1 MGRTLRGALVSV
13 SALAGLSAA
22 APALAQDRA
31 AVGANVIE
39 ELIVTAQKRQEA
51 AQDVPIALTAISGDQ
66 LERQGVVGFQDLST
80 RIPSLRFGAGVT
92 GGENVITLRGIGSQN
107 TTSGGDSP
115 VAYNVDGVYLARTTA
130 VDPEFFDVDRVE
142 VLRGP
147 QGTLYGRNSV
157 GGSVN
162 VITRHPTAEF
172 GGHVDGLVGNYDAHT
187 LRGWVNLPFFSDGDR
202 YAAARVTGVWAEHDG
217 YQKNLFNGP
226 GATHDA
232 DGQDFWLV
240 RGQLFFKLSERSD
253 FLLIAG
259 ASGNGDPVAT
269 KTAWF
274 EAPGR
279 YTGALP
285 YLSDPRKVRK
295 NTREMYDRDDR
306 YVSGTFNLD
315 LGPATFTSVTGY
327 ASNKWAQSSD
337 PDASE
342 LTLGTNPYWTL
353 DQFQYSEEVRL
364 ASNPGDQPLSWIVG
378 AFYFREKAGQT
389 FQFIDTGL
397 NSATPVTDNFV
408 FTNGGIYKTESK
420 AVFGQA
426 DFDLEKTG
434 AGIPVTL
441 TLGLRY
447 THDNKKGFDFLNFFL
462 PQIPFTSP
470 ASKTFD
476 QNWHEV
482 TGKGGITW
490 RAAKDVLV
498 YANYSTGYL
507 SGGGL
512 VGNFPGIYQPEK
524 VRAIEAGF
532 KTTLA
537 DGRLLFNGAAYHQK
551 IRDMQVFVQDIT
563 GSRIDNA
570 GRAHVNGLELEAI
583 ARPLDNVRLNAS
595 ATFTKAEYDEYVT
608 VDNRYAGA
616 APGCDAATRL
626 CDFSGHRLVQTPKYT
641 FNLGAQ
647 FTVPLAG
654 GELTPRADVFRSGDL
669 YFLSANSPFDRQ
681 KPYWLVDANAVWR
694 APGERWTVEAFVRNL
709 FDEDVI
715 SNDGLQSNTLG
726 GGFGLDNYAYYP
738 PRTYGVRVGFNF

>member
-1 MGRTLRGALVSV
+1 
-13 SALAGLSAA
+13 
-22 APALAQDRA
+22 
-31 AVGANVIE
+31 
-39 ELIVTAQKRQEA
+39 
-51 AQDVPIALTAISGDQ
+51 
-66 LERQGVVGFQDLST
+66 
-80 RIPSLRFGAGVT
+80 
-92 GGENVITLRGIGSQN
+92 
-107 TTSGGDSP
+107 
-115 VAYNVDGVYLARTTA
+115 
-130 VDPEFFDVDRVE
+130 
-142 VLRGP
+142 
-147 QGTLYGRNSV
+147 
-157 GGSVN
+157 

-434 AGIPVTL
+434 AGIPITL